1 MRDSD
6 REIEGE
12 LIVDTE
18 LERVCVSKTEE
29 DRQVQ
34 LP

>member
-12 LIVDTE
+12 WIVDTE
-18 LERVCVSKTEE
+18 LERVCFSKIEE